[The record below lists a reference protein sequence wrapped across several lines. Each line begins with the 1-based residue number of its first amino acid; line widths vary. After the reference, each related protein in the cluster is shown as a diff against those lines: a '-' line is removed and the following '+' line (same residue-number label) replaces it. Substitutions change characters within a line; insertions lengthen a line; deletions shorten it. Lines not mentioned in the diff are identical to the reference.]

1 MEIPVDF
8 GTLPPAVGIVL
19 FALSLFFRYRKGRQD
34 AIDRQAANL
43 LDRYA
48 KDAEESR
55 ERAHRAVNRATAAE
69 ARASVAEQHAADLE
83 RELERLATTPHVRPL
98 RRGKEASPP

>member
-8 GTLPPAVGIVL
+8 GTLPPAVGVVMI
-19 FALSLFFRYRKGRQD
+19 ALSLFFRYRKGRQD

-48 KDAEESR
+48 SDAEEAR
-55 ERAHRAVNRATAAE
+55 QRAHRAANRAAAAE
-69 ARASVAEQHAADLE
+69 ARASTAESRVAELE
-83 RELERLATTPHVRPL
+83 RELDRLATTSPVRPL
-98 RRGKEASPP
+98 RRGKEATPP